1 MRPFFV
7 HFFPVKRL
15 WLKHHQ
21 GGPQLHRLAADAL
34 DLLHFSMVIA
44 MASMGMMEVAIDQ
57 VIGVIAMGDG
67 GMPAIGSMNMI
78 GGMAP
83 TFMILGATIRVGG
96 TYGNGMFLD
105 HFPVLV
111 MKVAV
116 VDVVDMPFVLDGGV
130 TTAWT
135 MNVVMV
141 FVLLATFCHGRIP
154 WVNVGLGYSVIGW
167 NCAIKPAF
175 QRACFLASQ
184 LFDFPGGFRLSVFP
198 PGQETPKVPCKRFQE
213 KCPLKDSR
221 KRVSAL

>member
-1 MRPFFV
+1 
-7 HFFPVKRL
+7 
-15 WLKHHQ
+15 
-21 GGPQLHRLAADAL
+21 
-34 DLLHFSMVIA
+34 MVIT
-44 MASMGMMEVAIDQ
+44 MPTVGVVQVPMDQ
-57 VIGVIAMGDG
+57 IVRVIAMGDG
-67 GMPAIGSMNMI
+67 GVTAIGTMDMV
-78 GGMAP
+78 GGMPPAG
-83 TFMILGATIRVGG
+83 MILGASIRVGRAD
-96 TYGNGMFLD
+96 GNGMFLD

-116 VDVVDMPFVLDGGV
+116 VDIVDMPFVLDGGV

-175 QRACFLASQ
+175 WQATFLASL

-198 PGQETPKVPCKRFQE
+198 PGQETPKAPRKRFQE
-213 KCPLKDSR
+213 KGLGALKRARDSQKKGDPGGESGR
-221 KRVSAL
+221 TKKILSKFGFP